1 MGAKESTHRN
11 GTEGSGDDLA
21 VLDYYELLGVEVS
34 ATSDE
39 IKVTIH
45 LSGFVLPHKTSF
57 PACFQKT
64 SPSASS

>member
-11 GTEGSGDDLA
+11 GTEGSGDNLA

-45 LSGFVLPHKTSF
+45 LSGFVSTS
-57 PACFQKT
+57 
-64 SPSASS
+64 